1 MAKVLGILVIVL
13 GVWIGMEIFT
23 KGTDEAFGGLFAAGG
38 AREAGTAAEPPVQRI
53 RSRVEQDMAA
63 GLARSNT
70 GFVEPS
76 PDESDPDEE

>member
-38 AREAGTAAEPPVQRI
+38 AREARTAAEPPVQRI
-53 RSRVEQDMAA
+53 RSRVERDMAA
-63 GLARSNT
+63 GLARS
-70 GFVEPS
+70 EPGS
-76 PDESDPDEE
+76 VDESDPDEE

>member
-1 MAKVLGILVIVL
+1 MAKVLGILLIVL

-23 KGTDEAFGGLFAAGG
+23 KGTDEAFGGLFAASG
-38 AREAGTAAEPPVQRI
+38 AREAGEPAEPPVQRI
-53 RSRVEQDMAA
+53 RSRVERDMAA

-76 PDESDPDEE
+76 ADESDPDEE

>member
-38 AREAGTAAEPPVQRI
+38 SSEAGVAAEPPVQRI
-53 RSRVEQDMAA
+53 RSRVERDMAA
-63 GLARSNT
+63 GLARS
-70 GFVEPS
+70 EPGS
-76 PDESDPDEE
+76 VDESDPDEE

>member
-53 RSRVEQDMAA
+53 RSRVERDMAA
-63 GLARSNT
+63 GLARS
-70 GFVEPS
+70 EPGS
-76 PDESDPDEE
+76 VDESDPDEE

>member
-1 MAKVLGILVIVL
+1 MAKVLGILLIVL

-53 RSRVEQDMAA
+53 RSRVERDMAA
-63 GLARSNT
+63 GLARS
-70 GFVEPS
+70 EPGS
-76 PDESDPDEE
+76 VDESDPDEE

>member
-1 MAKVLGILVIVL
+1 MAKVLGILLIVL

-23 KGTDEAFGGLFAAGG
+23 KGTDEEIGGLFAAGG

-63 GLARSNT
+63 GLARS
-70 GFVEPS
+70 EPGS
-76 PDESDPDEE
+76 VDESDPDEE